1 MHRRRP
7 GRGRIVRGLQ
17 LTRDE
22 RQKLIEQYAAGPAR
36 LKAALATVPPA
47 ALQWRPKPG
56 EWSAHEIVV
65 HCADSE
71 TNSFVRIRFL
81 AAEKDPVLQG
91 YDQDHWAKTF
101 DYHTLPMETAL
112 AVVTGVRDSTTA
124 LLRKLPES
132 AWSNVGRHT
141 ESGRYTAED
150 WLKIYADHLE
160 GHAGQIEANVAA
172 WRAAQR

>member
-1 MHRRRP
+1 VT
-7 GRGRIVRGLQ
+7 GQ
-17 LTRDE
+17 E
-22 RQKLIEQYAAGPAR
+22 REKLIEQFAAGPAR

-47 ALQWRPKPG
+47 ALTWRPKPG

-91 YDQDHWAKTF
+91 YDQDRWAQTF
-101 DYHTLPMETAL
+101 DYHALPLDTAL
-112 AVVTGVRDSTTA
+112 AVVEGVRASTAA
-124 LLRKLPES
+124 LLRRLPES
-132 AWSNVGRHT
+132 AWSRVGRHT

-150 WLKIYADHLE
+150 WLRIYADHLE
-160 GHAGQIEANVAA
+160 GHARQIADNVAQ
-172 WRAAQR
+172 WTAARR

>member
-1 MHRRRP
+1 M
-7 GRGRIVRGLQ
+7 
-17 LTRDE
+17 
-22 RQKLIEQYAAGPAR
+22 YAAGPAR
-36 LKAALATVPPA
+36 LKAALAAVPPA

-56 EWSAHEIVV
+56 EWSAHEVVV

-81 AAEKDPVLQG
+81 AAEKEPVLQG

-112 AVVTGVRDSTTA
+112 TVVEGVRASTAA
-124 LLRKLPES
+124 LIRKLPEA
-132 AWSNVGRHT
+132 AWTKAGRHT
-141 ESGRYTAED
+141 ESGAYTAEN
-150 WLKIYADHLE
+150 WLQIYADHLE
-160 GHAGQIEANVAA
+160 VRARQIEANVAA